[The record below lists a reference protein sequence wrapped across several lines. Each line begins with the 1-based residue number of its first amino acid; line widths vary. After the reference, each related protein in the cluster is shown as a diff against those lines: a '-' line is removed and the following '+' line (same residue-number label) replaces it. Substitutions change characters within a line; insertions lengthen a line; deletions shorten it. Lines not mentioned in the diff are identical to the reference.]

1 LHTVRDARNKLA
13 HFRSDVTIRER
24 ADIKF
29 AAEWLERHQPTPL
42 PLPPPT
48 PTPPAPERDLA
59 ASNPPYE
66 NKGEEDSTPQGKYA
80 ALSKHLG
87 DMNSSVESCLMTFN
101 DIEKLLN
108 EKLPESAYEYRAWWA
123 NDPSKPHAAGWLAQG
138 WKAQS
143 LSMSEKRLTFVRT
156 DDRQRAYIAFF
167 SRLNTLVAE
176 HPEFPLRHL
185 SPQGQNWH
193 TLASLQAEGMQTAD
207 IVGAFVRQGRFRVE
221 LYLDDSNEQA
231 NKARF
236 DALHARQVEFE
247 QAYGEPLEWERLEG
261 RRACRVAI
269 YTAASILTDSEN
281 EEVLEW
287 AVNKARAF
295 HRVFAL
301 ELEIPAQA

>member
-1 LHTVRDARNKLA
+1 
-13 HFRSDVTIRER
+13 
-24 ADIKF
+24 
-29 AAEWLERHQPTPL
+29 
-42 PLPPPT
+42 
-48 PTPPAPERDLA
+48 
-59 ASNPPYE
+59 
-66 NKGEEDSTPQGKYA
+66 
-80 ALSKHLG
+80 
-87 DMNSSVESCLMTFN
+87 
-101 DIEKLLN
+101 
-108 EKLPESAYEYRAWWA
+108 
-123 NDPSKPHAAGWLAQG
+123 
-138 WKAQS
+138 
-143 LSMSEKRLTFVRT
+143 
-156 DDRQRAYIAFF
+156 
-167 SRLNTLVAE
+167 
-176 HPEFPLRHL
+176 
-185 SPQGQNWH
+185 
-193 TLASLQAEGMQTAD
+193 
-207 IVGAFVRQGRFRVE
+207 VGAFVRQGRFRVE